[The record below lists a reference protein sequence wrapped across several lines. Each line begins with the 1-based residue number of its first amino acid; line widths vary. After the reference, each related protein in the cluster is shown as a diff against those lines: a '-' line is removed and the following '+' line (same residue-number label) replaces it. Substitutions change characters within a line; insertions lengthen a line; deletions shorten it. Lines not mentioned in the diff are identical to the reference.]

1 MSISGLFIRRPV
13 TTTLVM
19 LGILMFGVMAYRLL
33 PVSDLPNVDYP
44 TITVSAGLPGASPQ
58 TMAAAVA
65 TPLEKQFSTIA
76 GLDAMT
82 SSSTLGGT
90 SITLQFTLSRDID
103 AAAQDVQAAI
113 SKTLRQLPP
122 GIQPPSYQKVNP
134 ADSPILYLTLTSNTL
149 PLATLDEY
157 AETFLAQRLS
167 TVSGV
172 AQVQVFGSAKYA
184 VRIQLDPK
192 ALQARGIGLDE
203 VTAAVNAGNP
213 NLPTGTL
220 WGPQRAY
227 TVLADGQI
235 SSAPEFR
242 QLVVTYQNGAPVRL
256 QDVANVLDDVQDNR
270 NATWYDGVRAI
281 ILAIQR
287 QPGTNTVQVADAA
300 KATVASLVPQ
310 LPASVQIN
318 TLYDRSVSIH
328 QSVND
333 VQTTLLITLC
343 LVVLVIFL
351 FLRNL
356 SATVIPSLAL
366 PFSIIGTFSAMYLL
380 GYSLDNLSL
389 MALTLSVGFVVD
401 DAIVMLENI
410 VRHLEMGKR
419 PLQAALEGAR
429 EIGFTIVSMTLSLT
443 AVFIPVLFMGGIIGR
458 LFHEFAVTIGIAILV
473 SGFVSLTLTPM
484 LCSRFLR
491 PPSEERHGRFYEAT
505 ERVYRRVLGAYQ
517 RSLAWVMDHRPTSL
531 AFSAGILAATA
542 VLFVVVPKGFI
553 PTEDTGQI
561 QGNTETIEGSSFD
574 AMRDHQLA
582 VADVL
587 RQDPYVDH
595 FMSTVGGGTMN
606 QGRVS
611 IRLKPRG
618 GRPPADQVIRELQ
631 PKLNAL
637 PGIRTYLQV
646 PPVIRIGGRPTK
658 TQYQFTLQSADI
670 DALYDNAAKLEARLK
685 QIPILQDVT
694 TDLQIKNPQVSVQ
707 IDRDRAA
714 ALGVTVQQIEQALYD
729 AYGSR
734 QVSTIYTP
742 NNQYWVILELLPQYQ
757 RDPGALSL
765 LNIRSQ
771 RGALVPLTAVA
782 TASPDVGPLSVNHSG
797 QLPSVTLSFNLPPK
811 VSLGDAVREV
821 QRTAQQTLRHSA
833 GVPGQ
838 PAGVAVPAAARGP
851 GDLHRAGNPVR
862 EFHPPAHDSVGPA
875 VRGVRGA
882 AHAVGVRHRAQ
893 RLCVR
898 RRDHAGRPGQ
908 EERDHDDRLRPRGRT
923 PGRQVTARRDHRGV
937 QRPLPAD
944 HDDND
949 VGADG
954 NPADR
959 HRVGHRRR
967 VASPARPG
975 RRGGARVFSAHHA
988 VRDAG
993 LLHLPRRPAAAAGA
1007 AHRVRLRPPARA
1019 HRRRLVPVAGGRVAP
1034 YARHDRG
1041 SHRHPWLQQL
1051 QAADHYLLAGLHAG
1065 RDFHEAGRPHSE
1077 RHRFAL
1083 HLALGDGPDESGA
1096 LERHDRV
1103 LGDDDRLGAHR
1114 RHEVRFDKHARLQQ
1128 PVRVRHTRLDED
1140 RATRQLYDRVHEVHL
1155 PGEVAAR
1162 ERGHPERHFLAQP
1175 QQPGEALRHL
1185 ERRALR
1191 VHGVQRDEP
1200 GAGGDVVPQA
1210 DVALARDARKRR
1222 AHGGAVELDA
1232 RQVVFRLRA
1241 ARRRF
1246 GAL

>member
-1 MSISGLFIRRPV
+1 MSFSGLFIRRPV

-19 LGILMFGVMAYRLL
+19 FGILMFGVMAYRLL

-44 TITVSAGLPGASPQ
+44 TIQVSAGLPGASPQ

-82 SSSTLGGT
+82 SSSQLGGT

-103 AAAQDVQAAI
+103 AAAQDVQSAI

-134 ADSPILYLTLTSNTL
+134 ADSPILYLTLTSSTL
-149 PLATLDEY
+149 QLSALDEY

-172 AQVQVFGSAKYA
+172 AQVQVFGAAKYA

-203 VTAAVNAGNP
+203 VTAAVNSGNP

-270 NATWYDGVRAI
+270 NATWYDGVRSI

-287 QPGTNTVQVADAA
+287 QPGTNTVQVADAV
-300 KATVASLVPQ
+300 KATVASLAPQ
-310 LPASVQIN
+310 LPASVQVN

-389 MALTLSVGFVVD
+389 MALTLCVGFVVD

-410 VRHLEMGKR
+410 VRHMEMGKR

-429 EIGFTIVSMTLSLT
+429 EIGFTIVSMTISLT

-491 PPSEERHGRFYEAT
+491 PPHEERHGRFYEAT
-505 ERVYRRVLGAYQ
+505 ETVYRRVLGFYQ
-517 RSLAWVMDHRPTSL
+517 RTLAWVMDHRPASL
-531 AFSAGILAATA
+531 AFSGGILAATA
-542 VLFVVVPKGFI
+542 VLFVLVPKGFI

-561 QGNTETIEGSSFD
+561 QGTTETVEGSSFE

-587 RQDPYVDH
+587 KRDPYVAH

-611 IRLKPRG
+611 IRLTPLG
-618 GRPPADQVIRELQ
+618 QRPSADQIIRELQ
-631 PKLNAL
+631 PKLNAI
-637 PGIRTYLQV
+637 PGIRTYLSV

-670 DALYDNAAKLEARLK
+670 DLLFDNAAKLEARLR

-707 IDRDRAA
+707 INRDRAA
-714 ALGVTVQQIEQALYD
+714 ALGVSVQQIEQALYD

-757 RDPGALSL
+757 RDPSALNL

-771 RGALVPLTAVA
+771 NGALVPLTAVA

-797 QLPSVTLSFNLPPK
+797 QLPSVTLSFNLPPN

-821 QRTAQQTLRHSA
+821 QRAASQTLPSTISTAFGGTAQAFQASQQGLLFLLLLAVVVIYIVLGILYESFIHPLTILSGLPFAGFGALLTLLVF
-833 GVPGQ
+833 GTE
-838 PAGVAVPAAARGP
+838 
-851 GDLHRAGNPVR
+851 L
-862 EFHPPAHDSVGPA
+862 SVYA
-875 VRGVRGA
+875 F
-882 AHAVGVRHRAQ
+882 VGVIMLVGLVKKNAIMMIDFA
-893 RLCVR
+893 LEAE
-898 RRDHAGRPGQ
+898 RRDGKSPREAILEACSVRFRPIMMTTMSALMGTLPIAIGWGAGAESRRPLGLAVVGGLAFSQ
-908 EERDHDDRLRPRGRT
+908 LITLYVTPVFYTYLDALQSRLGRRMA
-923 PGRQVTARRDHRGV
+923 PA
-937 QRPLPAD
+937 PLPA
-944 HDDND
+944 
-949 VGADG
+949 
-954 NPADR
+954 PT
-959 HRVGHRRR
+959 
-967 VASPARPG
+967 
-975 RRGGARVFSAHHA
+975 
-988 VRDAG
+988 
-993 LLHLPRRPAAAAGA
+993 
-1007 AHRVRLRPPARA
+1007 
-1019 HRRRLVPVAGGRVAP
+1019 
-1034 YARHDRG
+1034 
-1041 SHRHPWLQQL
+1041 
-1051 QAADHYLLAGLHAG
+1051 AAD
-1065 RDFHEAGRPHSE
+1065 
-1077 RHRFAL
+1077 
-1083 HLALGDGPDESGA
+1083 
-1096 LERHDRV
+1096 
-1103 LGDDDRLGAHR
+1103 
-1114 RHEVRFDKHARLQQ
+1114 
-1128 PVRVRHTRLDED
+1128 
-1140 RATRQLYDRVHEVHL
+1140 
-1155 PGEVAAR
+1155 
-1162 ERGHPERHFLAQP
+1162 
-1175 QQPGEALRHL
+1175 
-1185 ERRALR
+1185 
-1191 VHGVQRDEP
+1191 
-1200 GAGGDVVPQA
+1200 
-1210 DVALARDARKRR
+1210 
-1222 AHGGAVELDA
+1222 
-1232 RQVVFRLRA
+1232 
-1241 ARRRF
+1241 
-1246 GAL
+1246 